1 MAVATKPRRGF
12 IRELLRRFSQ
22 SCANR
27 IVLLLGAGR
36 AHNPYSILRHVG
48 RRTGREHRNPV
59 LAQRAGR
66 WFIIPLVYGDDVNWC
81 RNVIAAGRCVI
92 VWRGVEYEASGPRL
106 LDLEIVAQR
115 LPRFQRTLLAV
126 TGVTRYLMLR
136 ASEPR

>member
-66 WFIIPLVYGDDVNWC
+66 WFIVPLAYGEDVNWC

-106 LDLEIVAQR
+106 LNLEIVAQR
-115 LPRFQRTLLAV
+115 LPRFQRTLLGV
-126 TGVTRYLMLR
+126 TGVTRYMMLR